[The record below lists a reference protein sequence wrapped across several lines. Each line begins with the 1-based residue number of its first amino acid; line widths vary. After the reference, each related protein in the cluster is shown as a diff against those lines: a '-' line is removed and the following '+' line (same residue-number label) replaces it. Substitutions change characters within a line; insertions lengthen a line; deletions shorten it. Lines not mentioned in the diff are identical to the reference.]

1 MEEPPDCSPAAADR
15 VGLRTAKAKLYYA
28 VVGRAIA
35 DGFNRQP
42 GHDAHK
48 LQAVCSQGSSEN
60 VQKLSE
66 DWKNVPFAIVQSD
79 VAHAAWYAHP
89 RLEKCPERDH
99 PPVSQST
106 ELFACTSSN
115 RRCARPALITPLYVE
130 AIHVLIR
137 PHLNISGL
145 QDLKDRK
152 VWAGNLGSG
161 ARFSAERILSAAGV
175 KYCQVVFIEKNPE
188 RNDEEISQSDALD
201 LLGEMKIDAMI
212 FSGPVP
218 THPLEDALDKFPE
231 IHFYSFPYDL
241 VQKLTGDE
249 SYTEALI
256 RAEDYGKSEPTLTVG
271 VEALL
276 LTNDKVAQEQVLP
289 LADYIHSF
297 GSDLRATL
305 RDLLETQKAKE
316 HDDEIERLTEDPPTF
331 LRRLNRWHDFK
342 SKSSIQAKVQRA
354 ASTGVASER
363 LYLTYDEKEALKDY
377 MEYEEAHDGVARL
390 PLLDLPTPDSL
401 VPDFYA
407 GDPAIRKY
415 FSRERSTMWTRQL
428 IIVLT
433 ACLLVQVSLFAWMRR
448 KLHRIL
454 VRHPDLIL
462 ATIATFLAWALGSF
476 LLYHYEALFNQ
487 DFGPWWKSFGTIFLY
502 FIPFVG
508 RTALTPNGQT
518 TILVLK
524 WLGVFLVGGFLSP
537 LIRRLLT
544 ADVVAPFIS
553 WLQGRPLMQKDIAG
567 HIVIINWD
575 ERGREIVH
583 RLMAI
588 PGNADRGVVVV
599 TPERVD
605 FTDDD
610 LLREVINVVCDTTQ
624 KQCFDKARLP
634 FAHSVTILSA
644 WKPSDPNDRRRS
656 VDRDVADTKTIQLLR
671 AIRDHCAAQEPPAHP
686 AVIAEIRSA
695 SNRREAER
703 VGHDVVQ
710 LDVVCVD
717 ALGNDILIQSALNP
731 GVATLYAHLVGT
743 IGNGAPNVMEMS
755 RIPVPREF
763 VGKSFG
769 EMLDY
774 FSSLRRRHCPPSIPI
789 GVCRASQVFVNPS
802 DEKVGRVQEGD
813 VLFVITE
820 RRTAGKSPP
829 PPAARASGV

>member
-1 MEEPPDCSPAAADR
+1 VADG

-35 DGFNRQP
+35 DGYNKQSGR
-42 GHDAHK
+42 DAPK

-89 RLEKCPERDH
+89 RQEKCPERDH
-99 PPVSQST
+99 PPVSEST
-106 ELFACTSSN
+106 ELLVCSPSN
-115 RRCARPALITPLYVE
+115 GRCARPALITPLYVE

-145 QDLKDRK
+145 QDLKDRR

-175 KYCQVVFIEKNPE
+175 KYCQVTFAEKNPE
-188 RNDEEISQSDALD
+188 RSDEEISQSEAFD
-201 LLGEMKIDAMI
+201 LLGKMKIDAMI

-231 IHFYSFPYDL
+231 IHFYSFPYEL

-276 LTNDKVAQEQVLP
+276 LTNDRAAPAQVLS
-289 LADYIHSF
+289 LADYIHSN

-316 HDDEIERLTEDPPTF
+316 HDDEIERLTQDPQTF
-331 LRRLNRWHDFK
+331 LRRLDRWHDFK
-342 SKSSIQAKVQRA
+342 SKSSIQAKVQKA
-354 ASTGVASER
+354 ATTGSAGEK

-377 MEYEEAHDGVARL
+377 MEYEEANDGVARL
-390 PLLDLPTPDSL
+390 PLLDLPTPDAL

-407 GDPAIRKY
+407 GDPAIGRY
-415 FSRERSTMWTRQL
+415 FSRQRSTLWKRQL
-428 IIVLT
+428 ITVLT
-433 ACLLVQVSLFAWMRR
+433 SCFLVLVSLFVWMRR

-454 VRHPDLIL
+454 VRHSDVVL

-476 LLYHYEALFNQ
+476 LLYHYEAFVNQ
-487 DFGPWWKSFGTIFLY
+487 DFSPWWKSFGTIVLY

-537 LIRRLLT
+537 LIRRLLA

-599 TPERVD
+599 TPGRVD

-610 LLREVINVVCDTTQ
+610 LMREVISVVCDTTQ
-624 KQCFDKARLP
+624 LQCLEKARIS
-634 FAHSVTILSA
+634 FARSVTILSA

-671 AIRDHCAAQEPPAHP
+671 GIRDLCAAQEPPAHP
-686 AVIAEIRSA
+686 SVTAEIRSA
-695 SNRREAER
+695 SNRREAEH
-703 VGHDVVQ
+703 VGRDVIQ
-710 LDVVCVD
+710 LEVVCVD
-717 ALGNDILIQSALNP
+717 ALGDDVLIQSVLNP
-731 GVATLYAHLVGT
+731 GVATLFAHLIGST
-743 IGNGAPNVMEMS
+743 GNGVPNVTEMS
-755 RIPVPREF
+755 RIQVPREF
-763 VGKSFG
+763 LGKSFA
-769 EMLDY
+769 EMLGY
-774 FSSLRRRHCPPSIPI
+774 FSSLSRSHCPPSIPI

-802 DEKVGRVQEGD
+802 DEKVGRIQEGD
-813 VLFVITE
+813 MLFVITE
-820 RRTAGKSPP
+820 RRTTGNSPAPLAAG
-829 PPAARASGV
+829 ASGA